1 MQLFCLDFG
10 CLTSSLSQPR
20 HDSDVLLL
28 HLTVNI
34 FVVSVDKPGISYFS
48 MQWKELE
55 NVLSVLRT
63 KKTEGEKATDLLVS
77 D

>member
-28 HLTVNI
+28 HLAIRI
-34 FVVSVDKPGISYFS
+34 FVVSVETGYFIF
-48 MQWKELE
+48 QYGKELK

-63 KKTEGEKATDLLVS
+63 KKAEGEEATVLLVS

>member
-28 HLTVNI
+28 HLAIRI
-34 FVVSVDKPGISYFS
+34 FVVSVETGYFIF
-48 MQWKELE
+48 QNGVERAEECLE
-55 NVLSVLRT
+55 CSQNQESRR
-63 KKTEGEKATDLLVS
+63 
-77 D
+77 